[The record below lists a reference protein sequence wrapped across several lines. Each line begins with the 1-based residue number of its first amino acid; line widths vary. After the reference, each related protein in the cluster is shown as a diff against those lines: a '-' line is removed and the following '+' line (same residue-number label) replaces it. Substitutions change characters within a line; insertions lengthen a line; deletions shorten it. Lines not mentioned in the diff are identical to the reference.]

1 MAAKRKP
8 KEPEEGA
15 VTEPLIE
22 YFGEGAEQVQFNINP
37 RPSDTECSLM
47 AAFSKTFNGKHR
59 NRIPEPVCP
68 RGA

>member
-22 YFGEGAEQVQFNINP
+22 YFGEGAEHVQFNINP
-37 RPSDTECSLM
+37 QAKRYRVF
-47 AAFSKTFNGKHR
+47 ANGR
-59 NRIPEPVCP
+59 VLEDL
-68 RGA
+68 